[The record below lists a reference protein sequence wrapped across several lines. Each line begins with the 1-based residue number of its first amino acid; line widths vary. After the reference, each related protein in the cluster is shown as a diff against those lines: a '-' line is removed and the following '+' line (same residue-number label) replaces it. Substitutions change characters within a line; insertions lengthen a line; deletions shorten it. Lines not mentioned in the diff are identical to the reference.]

1 MHLLA
6 QSYTIGV
13 LCYSNGY
20 KYLLMSINMD
30 YRQALKETM
39 FRFDLKGV
47 ELAQRADV
55 KRTQLSA
62 FRTGK
67 RDLYASTL
75 QQIIEAMPPE
85 AQAYYY
91 ELLKRSAVH
100 PNASV
105 DRQLTA
111 ETLTARGSTPPRK

>member
-1 MHLLA
+1 
-6 QSYTIGV
+6 
-13 LCYSNGY
+13 
-20 KYLLMSINMD
+20 
-30 YRQALKETM
+30 M

-47 ELAQRADV
+47 DIARKADV

-75 QQIIEAMPPE
+75 QQIIKAMPPE

-91 ELLKRSAVH
+91 ELLKRSAVN
-100 PNASV
+100 PNAFQSLIGISEHV
-105 DRQLTA
+105 NAGGHSLN
-111 ETLTARGSTPPRK
+111 